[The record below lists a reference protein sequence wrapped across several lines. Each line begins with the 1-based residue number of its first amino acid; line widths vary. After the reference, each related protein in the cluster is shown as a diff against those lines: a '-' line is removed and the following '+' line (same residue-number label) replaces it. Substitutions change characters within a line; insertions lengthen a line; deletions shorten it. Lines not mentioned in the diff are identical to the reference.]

1 MIDFRRARSLM
12 ASFLPSIL
20 FFSLVILFSQCSSP
34 TKIKRSDVRASQKLI
49 GVDFSKREIDT
60 MRSYLTGNR
69 KGYDSMRKLKL
80 AYDVTPAFYF
90 DPRPDHFQFKSRDA
104 HSNWKIPNEVD
115 LPTSDEQIAFL
126 SVAELSVLIKSRKI
140 TSTKLTKIYID
151 RLKKFKDTLAAVVT
165 ITEDLALRQA
175 AKADEEIIAGNYK
188 GVLHGIPYGIKD
200 LFAVPDYKTTWGAE
214 PYQNQ
219 TINETAAVVKKLEDA
234 GAVLV
239 AKLTSGALARG
250 DVWFGGKTKNPW
262 DLNQGA
268 SGSSAGSASAASAGL
283 VAFAIGTE
291 TLGSII
297 SPSSRCG
304 VTGLRPT
311 FGSVSR
317 GGCMTLSWSMDK
329 AGPICRTAQDCALVF
344 SVIKGKNENE
354 KDRSVMDYP
363 FAFNPPKDLKGYKI
377 GYFKK
382 LFDKKDTTKIKVN
395 DSLSLK
401 MLRDL
406 GAELQEVKMPDSIPY
421 DAFDI
426 ILRAEAGAFFDELV
440 REHKDRML
448 SEQTKDS
455 RANSLRQARF
465 ISAVE
470 YLQANRYRKVLI
482 EKFNA
487 MSKEYDFIVSPTEG
501 KNVSLATNLTGHPA
515 ICIPNG
521 FDWKGRPTSIMF
533 IGNLYDEQPI
543 LEAAYLFQ
551 QATDFEEKRPATFSV
566 NPVVK
571 H

>member
-1 MIDFRRARSLM
+1 VKEIFRWLLSLI
-12 ASFLPSIL
+12 IL
-20 FFSLVILFSQCSSP
+20 LCFAQCTNP
-34 TKIKRSDVRASQKLI
+34 TKIQRSSVRAAQKLI
-49 GVDFSKREIDT
+49 GVEFSKTEIDT
-60 MRSYLTGNR
+60 MLNYLNSNR
-69 KGYDSMRKLKL
+69 KGYDSMRKIKL
-80 AYDVTPAFYF
+80 AYEVAPSLYF
-90 DPRPDHFQFKSRDA
+90 DPRPDHFQIKNRTTP
-104 HSNWKIPNEVD
+104 SNWKLADEAI
-115 LPTSDEQIAFL
+115 LPASDDEIAFL
-126 SVAELSVLIKSRKI
+126 SVAELSALIKTRKI
-140 TSTKLTKIYID
+140 TSTRLTKIYLE
-151 RLKKFKDTLAAVVT
+151 RLKKLKDTLLAVVT
-165 ITEDLALRQA
+165 ITEDLALMQA
-175 AKADEEIIAGNYK
+175 AKADEEIAIGNYK

-200 LFAVPDYKTTWGAE
+200 LFAVPGYKTTWGAE

-219 TINETAAVVKKLEDA
+219 IINEKASVVKKLEDA

-262 DLNQGA
+262 DLKQGA
-268 SGSSAGSASAASAGL
+268 SGSSAGSASAVSAGL

-317 GGCMTLSWSMDK
+317 AGCMTLSWSMDK
-329 AGPICRTAQDCALVF
+329 VGPICRTAYDCALIF
-344 SVIKGKNENE
+344 NVIKGKDENEN
-354 KDRSVMDYP
+354 DRPVVGYS
-363 FAFNPPKDLKGYKI
+363 FSFNPAGNLKGYKV

-382 LFDKKDTTKIKVN
+382 LFDKKDTTKVKTN
-395 DSLSLK
+395 DSLSLQVLK
-401 MLRDL
+401 DL
-406 GAELQEVKMPDSIPY
+406 GAELHQVKMPDSIPY

-470 YLQANRYRKVLI
+470 YLQANRHRKVLI
-482 EKFNA
+482 EKFNT
-487 MSKEYDFIVSPTEG
+487 MISGFDFIISPTEG

-521 FDWKGRPTSIMF
+521 FDSKGHPTSIMF
-533 IGNLYDEQPI
+533 IGNLYDEAPL

-551 QATDFEEKRPATFSV
+551 QATDFEEKHPILFLNRKP
-566 NPVVK
+566 
-571 H
+571 

>member
-1 MIDFRRARSLM
+1 MKKIFRWLLSLTLLLWFTQCANPKKIQRTDIRA
-12 ASFLPSIL
+12 A
-20 FFSLVILFSQCSSP
+20 
-34 TKIKRSDVRASQKLI
+34 QKLI
-49 GVDFSKREIDT
+49 GVDFSKKEIDT
-60 MRSYLTGNR
+60 MLTYLSGNR
-69 KGYDSMRKLKL
+69 KGYDSMRKIKL
-80 AYDVTPAFYF
+80 AYEVTPTLYF
-90 DPRPDHFQFKSRDA
+90 DPRPDYFQFKSRDT
-104 HSNWKIPNEVD
+104 HSNWKIPSEVD
-115 LPTSDEQIAFL
+115 LTPADEQIAFL

-151 RLKKFKDTLAAVVT
+151 RLKKFRDTLAAVVT
-165 ITEDLALRQA
+165 VTEDLALRQA

-219 TINETAAVVKKLEDA
+219 TINEKAAVVKKLEDA
-234 GAVLV
+234 GAVLI

-262 DLNQGA
+262 DLKQGA
-268 SGSSAGSASAASAGL
+268 SGSSAGSASAVSAGL

-317 GGCMTLSWSMDK
+317 DGCMTLSWSMDK
-329 AGPICRTAQDCALVF
+329 AGPICRTAYDCALVF
-344 SVIKGKNENE
+344 NVIKGKSENE

-382 LFDKKDTTKIKVN
+382 LFNKKDTTKIKVN

-406 GAELQEVKMPDSIPY
+406 GAALHEVKMPDSIPY

-470 YLQANRYRKVLI
+470 YLQANRHRKVLI

-487 MSKEYDFIVSPTEG
+487 MIKGFDFIVSPTEG

-515 ICIPNG
+515 VCVPNG
-521 FDWKGRPTSIMF
+521 FDSKGHPTSIMF
-533 IGNLYDEQPI
+533 IGNLYDEAPL

-551 QATDFEEKRPATFSV
+551 QATDFEEKHPILFFSR
-566 NPVVK
+566 K
-571 H
+571 R

>member
-1 MIDFRRARSLM
+1 VKEIFGWPLLL
-12 ASFLPSIL
+12 FIL
-20 FFSLVILFSQCSSP
+20 LCLAQCTNP
-34 TKIKRSDVRASQKLI
+34 TKIQRSNVKAAQKLI
-49 GVDFSKREIDT
+49 GVEFSKTEIDT
-60 MRSYLTGNR
+60 MLNYLSGNR
-69 KGYDSMRKLKL
+69 KGYDSMKKIKL
-80 AYDVTPAFYF
+80 AYEVAPSLYF
-90 DPRPDHFQFKSRDA
+90 DPRPDHFQFKNRTTRLE
-104 HSNWKIPNEVD
+104 WRLLNEVK
-115 LPTSDEQIAFL
+115 LPSTDEEIAFMSVVDL
-126 SVAELSVLIKSRKI
+126 SILIKSKKI
-140 TSTKLTKIYID
+140 TSTRLTKIYLA
-151 RLKKFKDTLAAVVT
+151 RLKKYKDTLAAVVT

-175 AKADEEIIAGNYK
+175 AKADEEIANGNYK

-200 LFAVPDYKTTWGAE
+200 LFAVPGYKTTWGAE
-214 PYQNQ
+214 PYQDQ
-219 TINETAAVVKKLEDA
+219 IINEKGAVVKKLEDA

-262 DLNQGA
+262 DLKQGA
-268 SGSSAGSASAASAGL
+268 SGSSAGSASATSAGL

-317 GGCMTLSWSMDK
+317 AGCMTLSWSMDK
-329 AGPICRTAQDCALVF
+329 TGPICRTAQDCALVF
-344 SVIKGKNENE
+344 NVIKGKSENVN
-354 KDRSVMDYP
+354 DRSVVDYS
-363 FAFNPPKDLKGYKI
+363 FAFNPPKNLKGYKI

-382 LFDKKDTTKIKVN
+382 LFDKKDTTKVKTN
-395 DSLSLK
+395 DSLSLQVLK
-401 MLRDL
+401 NL
-406 GAELQEVKMPDSIPY
+406 GAELHEVKMPDSIPY

-470 YLQANRYRKVLI
+470 YLQANRHRKVLI

-487 MSKEYDFIVSPTEG
+487 MIKDYDFIISPTEG

-515 ICIPNG
+515 ICVPNG
-521 FDWKGRPTSIMF
+521 FDSKGHPTSIMF
-533 IGNLYDEQPI
+533 IGNLYDEAPL

-551 QATDFEEKRPATFSV
+551 QATDFEEKHPIIFLSR
-566 NPVVK
+566 K
-571 H
+571 Q